1 MRSPMSGNMTAVSV
15 ENYRKTKLVVSLCVL
30 GRGESLFPARKRNQE
45 GPEKLTQLATPR
57 SSPVFPRP
65 HPPGA
70 AQTARGGPGQQRA
83 AAGRESPGEGRAA
96 STGSRGHS
104 F

>member
-1 MRSPMSGNMTAVSV
+1 MSGGMIAVSV
-15 ENYRKTKLVVSLCVL
+15 KNNRKAKLVFCVW
-30 GRGESLFPARKRNQE
+30 GRGEYGLERGMRERPE
-45 GPEKLTQLATPR
+45 GSVQLAIPQSIPGPR
-57 SSPVFPRP
+57 L
-65 HPPGA
+65 HPPSA

-96 STGSRGHS
+96 STGSRGYL